1 MIILICLLLY
11 YYYPKLSKVL
21 DIFVFIVFLFWFCA
35 FIILSIFMRDYGLY
49 LFILIFVV
57 IPYAVLLI
65 YRVNIRLRQS
75 KKYTYSNLVQ
85 FLLDALSFILFLF
98 TAWLYWNQYK
108 YFPDGTP
115 LSILLYISFIHF
127 ITTILFIYRSKLY
140 IDELK
145 VIGTKKESIY
155 NFLKIIGYGYIII
168 FLISTIIKLVT

>member
-85 FLLDALSFILFLF
+85 FLLDALSFILFPR
-98 TAWLYWNQYK
+98 W
-108 YFPDGTP
+108 D
-115 LSILLYISFIHF
+115 
-127 ITTILFIYRSKLY
+127 TTIDFTIYFVHSLY
-140 IDELK
+140 N
-145 VIGTKKESIY
+145 Y
-155 NFLKIIGYGYIII
+155 NI
-168 FLISTIIKLVT
+168 FHLQIKTVYR